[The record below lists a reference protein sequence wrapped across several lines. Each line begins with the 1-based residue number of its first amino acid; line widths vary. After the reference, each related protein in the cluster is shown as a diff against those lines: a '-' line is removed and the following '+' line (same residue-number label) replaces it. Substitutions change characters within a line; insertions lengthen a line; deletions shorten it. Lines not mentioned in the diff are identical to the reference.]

1 MFKRCSTVV
10 RQFRV
15 IEIRILTEALVTTAL
30 TGFKECPLSLRL
42 FTGLQVAI
50 GQMIVGTLP
59 QIISSI
65 MNLVKR
71 LDGFFVPARLVQ
83 NESKLIVVL
92 NTQLA
97 AQLFVFL

>member
-1 MFKRCSTVV
+1 
-10 RQFRV
+10 
-15 IEIRILTEALVTTAL
+15 
-30 TGFKECPLSLRL
+30 
-42 FTGLQVAI
+42 
-50 GQMIVGTLP
+50 MIIGTLP

-65 MNLVKR
+65 MNLVER

-97 AQLFVFL
+97 AQLFVLF